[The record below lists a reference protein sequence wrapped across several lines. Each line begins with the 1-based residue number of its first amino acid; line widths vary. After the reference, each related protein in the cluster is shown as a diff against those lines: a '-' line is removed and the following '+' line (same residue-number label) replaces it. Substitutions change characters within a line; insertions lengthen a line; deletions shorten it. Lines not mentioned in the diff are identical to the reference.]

1 MGDNARLDANEDRT
15 MNPDIERFM
24 AKRMERS
31 SVIASSPG
39 LKPRQPRR
47 LMSSSTSLRVFWP
60 WCLTVNMYALD
71 AMLGPQVDP

>member
-39 LKPRQPRR
+39 LNRG
-47 LMSSSTSLRVFWP
+47 SLG
-60 WCLTVNMYALD
+60 A
-71 AMLGPQVDP
+71 